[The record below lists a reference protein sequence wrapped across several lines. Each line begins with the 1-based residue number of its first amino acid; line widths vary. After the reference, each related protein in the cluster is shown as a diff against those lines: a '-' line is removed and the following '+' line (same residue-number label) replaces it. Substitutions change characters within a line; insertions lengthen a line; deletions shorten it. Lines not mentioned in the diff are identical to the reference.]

1 MELISRPNLKIGP
14 NSLTRSDRGRS
25 VRYDWWAPSPVL
37 YKNRRGAGARYPK
50 FTAATFPSDIPIRS
64 RERLADGKLHQCRH
78 ATSTTM
84 TRSAAPIPGQ
94 CRWRPEGY
102 CFPRRPSP
110 PPDGLFSD
118 PEFAVGVMTTPSSSA
133 FVPPPSTG
141 GAGLTSSSLSL
152 IYVIDLGKDL
162 FTCVFMSRTCAR
174 A

>member
-1 MELISRPNLKIGP
+1 MELISRPNPKIGP
-14 NSLTRSDRGRS
+14 NLLMRPDQGHP
-25 VRYDWWAPSPVL
+25 VRYDWWAPVASPI
-37 YKNRRGAGARYPK
+37 KNRRGAGARYPK

-110 PPDGLFSD
+110 PPDALFSD
-118 PEFAVGVMTTPSSSA
+118 SEFAAAVGVMTAPSSSA
-133 FVPPPSTG
+133 STPPPSTG
-141 GAGLTSSSLSL
+141 GSGLTSASLSL
-152 IYVIDLGKDL
+152 SHL
-162 FTCVFMSRTCAR
+162 CNRSRKEPIALL
-174 A
+174 